1 MILLQPMKDHE
12 YTLWIQDS
20 IKEYAEEKTKAGNF
34 QKETSLEQAENE
46 FNQLLPDGLESKDH
60 YLFTL
65 IDGDNQ
71 EDVGTLWINVQ
82 EDGKEAFIYDIKIHE
97 SKRGRGYG
105 KEALKSLDSLAR
117 EKGILKIA
125 LHVFGHNK
133 VALSLYQNSGFKV
146 TNVLMSK
153 SL

>member
-1 MILLQPMKDHE
+1 MILLKSMTENEFRH
-12 YTLWIQDS
+12 WIKES

-34 QKETSLEQAENE
+34 KKETSLEQAKQE
-46 FNQLLPDGLESKDH
+46 FNRLLPGGRETKDH

-65 IDGDNQ
+65 IH
-71 EDVGTLWINVQ
+71 EEVQ
-82 EDGKEAFIYDIKIHE
+82 EMVGNLWVHVKKEDQEIFIYDIKIHE
-97 SKRGRGYG
+97 SKRGSGYG
-105 KEALKSLDSLAR
+105 KEALTSLDSFAR
-117 EKGILKIA
+117 EMGISKIS

-133 VALSLYQNSGFKV
+133 VALSLYQKSGYEV